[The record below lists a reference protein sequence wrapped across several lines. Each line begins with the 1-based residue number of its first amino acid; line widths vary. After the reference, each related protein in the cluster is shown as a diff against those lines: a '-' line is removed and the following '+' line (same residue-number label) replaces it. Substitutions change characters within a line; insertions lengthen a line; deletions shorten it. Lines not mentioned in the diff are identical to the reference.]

1 MKYLLEFI
9 IISILVLWVIRGLF
23 RVIFPMILRSVFGNA
38 QNQAT
43 GNQSQQYQ
51 QKSTRPEGAISIDY
65 MPKKEKKGNADKLGD
80 FVDYEEVK

>member
-1 MKYLLEFI
+1 MILVKFI
-9 IISILVLWVIRGLF
+9 IITVIVLWILRILVRM
-23 RVIFPMILRSVFGNA
+23 IFPVMLKKAFSNV

-43 GNQSQQYQ
+43 GNQQYQ
-51 QKSTRPEGAISIDY
+51 QQNQRSSKPEGSISIDY